1 MLLYVCVFRVKA
13 MSVEWNKDWQELEQP
28 YAKQYK
34 HEAIYQTRMR
44 ALFQEDPFTEMFML
58 FTS

>member
-1 MLLYVCVFRVKA
+1 MYVCVFREKE
-13 MSVEWNKDWQELEQP
+13 MLKEWNKDWQELEQP
-28 YAKQYK
+28 YAKLFE
-34 HEAIYQTRMR
+34 HEDIYPTRMR